1 MIEAK
6 NITKTFNKQ
15 IAVNNISFNVNEGEN
30 FVLLGTSGCGK
41 TTTLKMIN
49 RLIEPTGGEILI
61 DQKNI
66 KDENAETPKL
76 AGFDKFPLSV
86 LRPCKI
92 YNRGFPDPLN
102 CSLKTWITS
111 SST

>member
-66 KDENAETPKL
+66 KDEKN
-76 AGFDKFPLSV
+76 V
-86 LRPCKI
+86 LWR
-92 YNRGFPDPLN
+92 N
-102 CSLKTWITS
+102 
-111 SST
+111 STGCVYLPVQ